1 MSFKKMENIK
11 LKLDFRNCL
20 KKIELLEF
28 WHVIIISIHDGIAIF
43 ILIRLD

>member
-1 MSFKKMENIK
+1 MSFQKMENIK
-11 LKLDFRNCL
+11 LKLVFRNCL